1 MRVFWTTRALDD
13 LLAIRE
19 TVRVDLGRPADRL
32 VGRLVSRSE
41 QLAQF
46 ERSGR
51 VVPEFG
57 RESVREI
64 LESPY
69 RLIYRIGGTRLDV
82 VAVIHERQR
91 LPPDVGRE

>member
-19 TVRVDLGRPADRL
+19 TVRRTSEVYADRL

-64 LESPY
+64 RESPY
-69 RLIYRIGGTRLDV
+69 RVIYRVGAVRIDV
-82 VAVIHERQR
+82 VAVVHERQR